1 MPMPS
6 LHVYIIMLQN
16 AWPTTQDSSPPQEG
30 WRTTTWGGRKRCRHD
45 WKKAKENG
53 EKKRITIHWV
63 KGERRWKAADQHS
76 RSLATPRV
84 AGITAGIVILVN
96 ENISISSKLQ
106 FYNVP
111 YAYCTIISA
120 KDYLCYGNNAWPYW
134 QYVMFWNLSSTA
146 TIGRLGYCD

>member
-1 MPMPS
+1 MHGP
-6 LHVYIIMLQN
+6 QRK
-16 AWPTTQDSSPPQEG
+16 TQVHRKKDDGRQPEAEG
-30 WRTTTWGGRKRCRHD
+30 NEGVDTIG
-45 WKKAKENG
+45 KKLRRME

-120 KDYLCYGNNAWPYW
+120 KDYLCYGNNAWPY
-134 QYVMFWNLSSTA
+134 
-146 TIGRLGYCD
+146 